1 MLRTLPASRYWSHCI
16 IFISAIIVLVI
27 LIKVIIKVYS
37 TSTLIVEQN
46 RIIRDE
52 KVAEVWKKGIR
63 KLTNNN
69 KINNICPMQVFG

>member
-1 MLRTLPASRYWSHCI
+1 M
-16 IFISAIIVLVI
+16 IVLVI
-27 LIKVIIKVYS
+27 LIKVIIKVYL
-37 TSTLIVEQN
+37 TSTLFCHLCRIVEQN
-46 RIIRDE
+46 HIIRDE